1 MVFSFFIFKL
11 KYAEYGLGVKDSM
24 LGVQRG
30 EQELWAGC
38 DGEVGIREASK
49 GDGT

>member
-1 MVFSFFIFKL
+1 M
-11 KYAEYGLGVKDSM
+11 GVKDSM

-30 EQELWAGC
+30 EQELWTGC